1 MADESRLDQIENHL
15 VDMRLAISALLN
27 SSTRHQ
33 RDVDVVLNELREMRI
48 DMNQIQTEIR
58 DLQQENRRILDVLQ
72 GVVRADDAEKI
83 RSCKILSC

>member
-1 MADESRLDQIENHL
+1 MTEESRLDQIENHL

-33 RDVDVVLNELREMRI
+33 RDVSIILNELREMRI
-48 DMNQIQTEIR
+48 DMNQMQTEIR

-72 GVVRADDAEKI
+72 GVVRTDELEEKQE
-83 RSCKILSC
+83 L